1 MQNTRNILFFN
12 ILGLVLFFGMLFVNI
27 SSKTGRIKIKT
38 KLKLKTGGFIML
50 VKWQNPRSIFN
61 LKNDVDSFFDD
72 FFNTAALDE
81 RKQEISPRINVEEN
95 ENEWVISA
103 ELPGVTKEDVK
114 VNFQDG
120 VLTIS
125 GEKKFEKEDKDKNY
139 HRVERSYGKFSR
151 SMRISTPIVSDK
163 INAEYKD
170 GILTIS
176 LPKAEEAKP
185 KLIDVKV
192 K

>member
-1 MQNTRNILFFN
+1 
-12 ILGLVLFFGMLFVNI
+12 
-27 SSKTGRIKIKT
+27 
-38 KLKLKTGGFIML
+38 ML
-50 VKWQNPRSIFN
+50 VKWQNPARSLFN
-61 LKNDVDSFFDD
+61 FNDVDSVFND
-72 FFNTAALDE
+72 FFNRDLFQPTE
-81 RKQEISPRINVEEN
+81 TQISPRINVEEN
-95 ENEWVISA
+95 DNAWTITA
-103 ELPGVTKEDVK
+103 ELPGVDKSDVK
-114 VNFQDG
+114 VNYQDN

-151 SMRISTPIVSDK
+151 SMNINSAILADK
-163 INAEYKD
+163 IDASYKD